1 MNAGNHHL
9 GRTAAAVLAAGLV
22 VLAVTGDPLHAQGV
36 DVPDTGTRRLAL
48 EQYLQIEGVS
58 SPRMS
63 PDGRQIVYVRQWIDP
78 VTDTRRSGLWIM
90 NGDGSQNRSLN
101 QGGSPRW
108 SPSGDRLAFL
118 ACGTP
123 GGDPGALIDCEGASR
138 QQIYVRIM
146 DGPGAGAITQISR
159 LTEAASN
166 IAWAPDGSRIAFN
179 QFVPK
184 DNTWTIR
191 LPGKP
196 KGAKWTEEP
205 RIVDQLD
212 YRQDR
217 QGLSRSGSRHIF
229 TVPSDGGTP
238 RQITHGDFNH
248 GSPDWS
254 PDGRTI
260 YFDGFRRGDPNRTHY
275 AGGYMGRASKIYS
288 VDVASR
294 EIRELNGGHLGVD
307 MSPRISPDGRTIAYL
322 ASDSTDHMYVQR
334 RLHMMD
340 ADGSNPR
347 LVGGEFDRRILNSQW
362 APDGSGVYFTADNHG
377 ERNLHF
383 ASASGGVRKVTD
395 GKHNLN
401 ISDINRNGTAVGTL
415 SDPHLPGDVVF
426 LSLND
431 PNPQRLTH
439 VNDDVLAD
447 VTLGELEDF
456 WYESADGWQVQGFI
470 VKPPDFDPNQKYP
483 LVLSIHGGPHSMY
496 TFGFNFSFQNFAANG
511 YVVLYTNPR
520 GSTGY
525 GEEFGNGIDNAWPG
539 KDHDDLMH
547 GVDEMLRR
555 GYVDE
560 NNLFV
565 MGCSGGGTLTAWA
578 VTQTTRFAAASARC
592 PITNWISFVGTT
604 DGTSWYQTFRQ
615 YPWYGAEEHLSRSPL
630 MFVQNVT
637 TPTLVMVGEFDLR
650 TPVPQSEEFYQALKI
665 EGVPTKMIY
674 MQNEWHGTSRN
685 PSNFLRTELYQLD
698 WFGQYMT
705 TDMKERRIITDDR
718 AGER

>member
-1 MNAGNHHL
+1 MFAHTSPAWPTTL
-9 GRTAAAVLAAGLV
+9 STAVLAAAL
-22 VLAVTGDPLHAQGV
+22 LIPAESLQAQA
-36 DVPDTGTRRLAL
+36 PPAGTQRLAL
-48 EQYLQIEGVS
+48 EQFLEIEGVS
-58 SPRMS
+58 DPRMS
-63 PDGRQIVYVRQWIDP
+63 PDGSQIVYARQWIDP
-78 VTDTRRSGLWIM
+78 MTDSRRSSLWIM
-90 NGDGSQNRSLN
+90 NADGGQNRNLTT
-101 QGGSPRW
+101 GVSPRW

-123 GGDPGALIDCEGASR
+123 GGDPGALIDCEGPTR

-146 DGPGAGAITQISR
+146 SGTGAGAITQITR
-159 LTEAASN
+159 LIEGASN
-166 IAWAPDGSRIAFN
+166 IEWSPDGSLIAFN

-184 DNTWTIR
+184 EDRWTVS

-196 KGAKWTEEP
+196 RGATWTEEP
-205 RIVDQLD
+205 RIVDRLD

-217 QGLSRSGSRHIF
+217 QGLTRNGFRHIF
-229 TVPSDGGTP
+229 TVPADGGSP
-238 RQITHGDFNH
+238 RAITHGDYNH
-248 GSPDWS
+248 GSPRWS

-260 YFDGFRRGDPNRTHY
+260 YFDAFRREGDTYY
-275 AGGYMGRASKIYS
+275 AGSYMGRPSKIYT

-294 EIRELNGGHLGVD
+294 RIRELNSGHVGVD
-307 MSPRISPDGRTIAYL
+307 RSPLISPNGRTIAYL

-334 RLHMMD
+334 RLHIMN

-347 LVGGEFDRRILNSQW
+347 LISTDFDRSIRAMRW
-362 APDGSGVYFTADNHG
+362 AADGSGVYFGADNHG
-377 ERNLHF
+377 ERNLYF
-383 ASASGGVRKVTD
+383 ASTRGGVRKITD

-401 ISDINRNGTAVGTL
+401 ITDINPNGTAVGVLSTPHIPSDVVTL
-415 SDPHLPGDVVF
+415 S
-426 LSLND
+426 LS
-431 PNPQRLTH
+431 NPTPERLTH

-447 VTLGELEDF
+447 VTLGEVEDF
-456 WYESADGWQVQGFI
+456 WYESVDGWRAQGFI
-470 VKPPDFDPNQKYP
+470 VKPPDFDPSRRYP
-483 LVLSIHGGPHSMY
+483 MVLSIHGGPHSMY
-496 TFGFNFSFQNFAANG
+496 TYGFSFSFQNFAAND

-525 GEEFGNGIDNAWPG
+525 GEEFGNGINNAWPG
-539 KDHDDLMH
+539 KDYDDLMN
-547 GVDEMLRR
+547 GVDAVLEL

-560 NNLFV
+560 NNMFV
-565 MGCSGGGTLTAWA
+565 MGCSGGGTLTAWV
-578 VTQTTRFAAASARC
+578 VTQTTRFAGASARC

-604 DGTSWYQTFRQ
+604 DGTSWYKTFRN

-665 EGVPTKMIY
+665 EGVETKMIY

-698 WFGQYMT
+698 WFEQYMT
-705 TDMKERRIITDDR
+705 KEMKDRRMIS
-718 AGER
+718 

>member
-1 MNAGNHHL
+1 MCSRNPQPRLITLCGL
-9 GRTAAAVLAAGLV
+9 LFGSIVLFTPTTLV
-22 VLAVTGDPLHAQGV
+22 LHAQVGAAPPV
-36 DVPDTGTRRLAL
+36 SGRRLAL
-48 EQYLQIEGVS
+48 ETYLDIEGVS
-58 SPRMS
+58 VPQMA
-63 PDGRQIVYVRQWIDP
+63 PDGGQIVYVRRWIDP
-78 VTDTRRSGLWIM
+78 MTDSRRSSLWIM
-90 NGDGSQNRSLN
+90 NADGSQNRYLT
-101 QGGSPRW
+101 QGGSPQW
-108 SPSGDRLAFL
+108 SPAGDRLAFL

-123 GGDPGALIDCEGASR
+123 GGDPSALIDCEDGSR

-146 DGPGAGAITQISR
+146 TGSGAGAITQITR
-159 LTEAASN
+159 LTEGASN
-166 IAWAPDGSRIAFN
+166 IEWSSDGSLIAFN

-184 DNTWTIR
+184 ENRWTVT

-196 KGAKWTEEP
+196 RGAKWTEEP

-217 QGLSRSGSRHIF
+217 QGLTRSGSRHIF

-238 RQITHGDFNH
+238 RQITHGDYNH
-248 GSPDWS
+248 GRPRWS
-254 PDGRTI
+254 PDGQTI
-260 YFDGFRRGDPNRTHY
+260 YFDGFRRDGDTWY
-275 AGGYMGRASKIYS
+275 AGGYMGRPSKIYA

-294 EIRELNGGHLGVD
+294 RIRELNDHLGVD
-307 MSPRISPDGRTIAYL
+307 QSPLVSPDGRTIAYL
-322 ASDSTDHMYVQR
+322 ASDSTNHMYVQR
-334 RLHMMD
+334 RLYLMN
-340 ADGSNPR
+340 ADGSNSR
-347 LVGGEFDRRILNSQW
+347 LISGDFDRRIRMGQW

-383 ASASGGVRKVTD
+383 ASMRAGVRKITD
-395 GKHNLN
+395 GKHNLDITDIN
-401 ISDINRNGTAVGTL
+401 SNGMVVGVLSTPHIPSDIV
-415 SDPHLPGDVVF
+415 S
-426 LSLND
+426 LSLR
-431 PNPQRLTH
+431 NPTPKRLTR

-447 VTLGELEDF
+447 VTLGEVEDF
-456 WYESADGWQVQGFI
+456 WYESVDGWRAQGFI
-470 VKPPDFDPNQKYP
+470 VKPPDFDPQRRYP
-483 LVLSIHGGPHSMY
+483 VVLSIHGGPHSMY
-496 TFGFNFSFQNFAANG
+496 TFGFNFSFQNFAAND

-539 KDHDDLMH
+539 KDFDDLMH
-547 GVDEMLRR
+547 GLDEVISR

-604 DGTSWYQTFRQ
+604 DGTSWYQTFNK

-630 MFVQNVT
+630 MFVENVT
-637 TPTLVMVGEFDLR
+637 TPTLVMVGEYDLR

-698 WFGQYMT
+698 WFEQYMT
-705 TDMKERRIITDDR
+705 KEMKDRRVVT
-718 AGER
+718 AETQKPKT